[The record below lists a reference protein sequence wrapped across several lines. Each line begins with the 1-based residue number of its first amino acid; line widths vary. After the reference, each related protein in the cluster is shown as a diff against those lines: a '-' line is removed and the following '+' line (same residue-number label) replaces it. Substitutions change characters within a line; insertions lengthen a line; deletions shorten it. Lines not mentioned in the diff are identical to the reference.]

1 MVNQL
6 DVAPRPSPAQVIRPR
21 RWFLAIATAA
31 CTGIVLVSTRTAG
44 PAIMVALIL
53 LATVGSIELSR
64 REANAPG
71 DPRPI
76 AWTISGL
83 YALAVAMPTRF
94 PTDIWSFTM
103 VGRILTVHHLNPY
116 RVSPARLG
124 PDPML
129 HLLRHTW
136 RSGTTPYGPLFVVH
150 SAFVALVSGE
160 HPLLYRL
167 AFQISAAAAVSIAL
181 WLIWRETHST
191 AALALVGL
199 NPMIAGS
206 IINGAHND
214 AMVALGLLGVVL
226 LLKHKRIGTAGW
238 VLCAT
243 VLLKISI
250 GFAML
255 PLALWTATRFG
266 KRGLAYFFAPV
277 LVVAVPI
284 MLFVP
289 GALHSMTNAN
299 EGVITRLTIWNI
311 PLRVE
316 RLGYTDID
324 PIRLAKWGLLLVGV
338 LCVFG
343 AIIARRQPDAGRG
356 AAIGAAAW
364 LVGAA
369 YVLAWYTVLG
379 LVVAALHPTDRLA
392 RWLAVQGGVIT
403 AAFLLPRDW
412 LAYPYVGHAVMFW
425 IPVALAI
432 GFVWALIPLVRDAFR
447 LRREALGQAQSGG
460 PDGGD
465 MPTHDG
471 GPQLVAE

>member
-6 DVAPRPSPAQVIRPR
+6 DVEARQSPAPVIRPR
-21 RWFLAIATAA
+21 RWFLAVATAA
-31 CTGIVLVSTRTAG
+31 CTGIVLVSTRTAT
-44 PAIMVALIL
+44 PAIMVTLIL
-53 LATVGSIELSR
+53 VATVGSIELSR
-64 REANAPG
+64 REANRPG

-76 AWTISGL
+76 AWTITGL
-83 YALAVAMPTRF
+83 YALAVAVPTRF

-124 PDPML
+124 PDPLL
-129 HLLRHTW
+129 HLLHHTW

-150 SAFVALVSGE
+150 SAFVALISGE

-167 AFQISAAAAVSIAL
+167 AYQVTAAISIGIAL

-199 NPMIAGS
+199 NPMIGGS

-214 AMVALGLLGVVL
+214 AMVALGLLGIVL
-226 LLKHKRIGTAGW
+226 LLKHARIGTAGW

-243 VLLKISI
+243 ILLKISI
-250 GFAML
+250 GFAVL
-255 PLALWTATRFG
+255 PLAFWTATRYG
-266 KRGLAYFFAPV
+266 KRGLAYLLAP
-277 LVVAVPI
+277 LVFVAVPI
-284 MLFVP
+284 MWLVP

-299 EGVITRLTIWNI
+299 EGVITRLTVWNI
-311 PLRVE
+311 PLRVT

-324 PIRLAKWGLLLVGV
+324 PIRLAKWGLLVVGV
-338 LCVFG
+338 LCLFG

-356 AAIGAAAW
+356 AALGSAAW

-403 AAFLLPRDW
+403 AAFLIPRDW
-412 LAYPYVGHAVMFW
+412 LAYPNVGHAVMFW

-432 GFVWALIPLVRDAFR
+432 GFVWALIPLVADANR
-447 LRREALGQAQSGG
+447 LRRETVATRTARRTS
-460 PDGGD
+460 
-465 MPTHDG
+465 PTPTG
-471 GPQLVAE
+471 